1 MHRSRPHE
9 SVEIG
14 LNEQVTRASEVR
26 YCLPVP
32 PLIGQDAMECGAQ
45 HACVGQQGLETS
57 STRGSAGRMS
67 DIGRSIKASRTERR
81 PTVKKVALLL
91 CCMS

>member
-14 LNEQVTRASEVR
+14 LNEQVTRASEVL

-32 PLIGQDAMECGAQ
+32 PLIGQDAIECSAQ
-45 HACVGQQGLETS
+45 HAFVVQQGLDNFIHQGKRWEN
-57 STRGSAGRMS
+57 
-67 DIGRSIKASRTERR
+67 
-81 PTVKKVALLL
+81 V
-91 CCMS
+91 